1 MIKNVKHDDGLEQ
14 VKEKL
19 NEVIKVIVWDNPTS
33 TVEKI
38 AEKHLAKHNRQ
49 IATTRDELKSTLVEV
64 KTALD
69 SISTANKNAEG
80 CRDDV
85 INFMKETEE
94 KISSFEKIINNE
106 LDKVKDTMKQFITF
120 YAQVGLHVKELCDGK
135 K

>member
-1 MIKNVKHDDGLEQ
+1 MIKNVQSDDGLEE

-19 NEVIKVIVWDNPTS
+19 NEVIKVIVWDNPTA

-38 AEKHLAKHNRQ
+38 AVKHLSKHNRQ

-64 KTALD
+64 KTA
-69 SISTANKNAEG
+69 NKNAEG

-85 INFMKETEE
+85 VNFIKETEE
-94 KISSFEKIINNE
+94 KISSFEKTINNE
-106 LDKVKDTMKQFITF
+106 LEEVKDTMKQFITF